1 MSNSEDF
8 ISRLQKALVNAGLTQ
23 SSLARKLATPVSTV
37 QRWFS
42 GSLPR
47 SRMIDDLC
55 QVLKVDQRWLLTGQG
70 DMDPETTHSSLR
82 EEPAAFGV
90 GLPGMNLSTLSDANL
105 VTSIR
110 DCLDALQ
117 QQPSEVVRRTLADT
131 GIALFREIA
140 KRSSQPHSVSY
151 RRRD

>member
-1 MSNSEDF
+1 M
-8 ISRLQKALVNAGLTQ
+8 L
-23 SSLARKLATPVSTV
+23 
-37 QRWFS
+37 
-42 GSLPR
+42 
-47 SRMIDDLC
+47 DDLC
-55 QVLKVDQRWLLTGQG
+55 QVLKVDQRWLLTGLG
-70 DMDPETTHSSLR
+70 DMDAETTHSSLR
-82 EEPAAFGV
+82 EEPSSFGV
-90 GLPGMNLSTLSDANL
+90 SLPGMNLSTLSDANL

-140 KRSSQPHSVSY
+140 KRSSQPHSASY